1 LIQSLAGAFGSG
13 VAVRG
18 YGIIL
23 QNRATGFTLKPG
35 SPDALA
41 PHKRPFHTIIPAF
54 MEKGDLH
61 IGFGIMRGEN
71 QPLAQAQFVSDI
83 VDYKMNL
90 QQALE
95 APRFNQFGHGGCG
108 YLIESRVPK
117 ATFGGPFAAW
127 I

>member
-1 LIQSLAGAFGSG
+1 
-13 VAVRG
+13 
-18 YGIIL
+18 
-23 QNRATGFTLKPG
+23 
-35 SPDALA
+35 
-41 PHKRPFHTIIPAF
+41 

-61 IGFGIMRGEN
+61 IGFGIMRWEN

-95 APRFNQFGHGGCG
+95 APRFNTFGRGGCG

-117 ATFGGPFAAW
+117 ATLVGLAQLGYGLRVVGPFAEYVEGARQCFM
-127 I
+127 ILRLA